1 MNTNKFYIFVA
12 DWCPF
17 CRSAKEAIFMLVDK
31 YGKNNN
37 IVLIEDSSE
46 EFKTMGPK
54 LNALAFPAFIIAD
67 ENDKELA
74 RHEGDRSFLGLL
86 RFYITNTD
94 STILEEDVESYSK

>member
-17 CRSAKEAIFMLVDK
+17 CRSAKEAIFDLVDK

-46 EFKTMGPK
+46 DFKVFGPK
-54 LNALAFPAFIIAD
+54 LNALSFPAFIIAD
-67 ENDKELA
+67 ENDKEIT
-74 RHEGDRSFLGLL
+74 RHEGDRSFSGLL
-86 RFYITNTD
+86 RFYIDNTD
-94 STILEEDVESYSK
+94 STLLEEDIDINSK